1 MRLKTLVTA
10 SLTGLL
16 GPGLAHASSEAVDWN
31 TLFTQGSAKLDLRYR
46 YEQVNQDNALRRAEA
61 STLRSRITLQSGSV
75 YGLSLLAEADN
86 MTTLGGERYFDTRNG
101 RSEYS
106 PVLDPTGSEINQL
119 WLRYQHQHGEGIV
132 GRQRILLD
140 NQRFVGGV
148 AWRQNEQ
155 TYDGFLTRLKP
166 GGNLVLTY
174 AYIDQINTILGPE
187 GQYNVPVLP
196 ANVHGHSHLVNAAWQ
211 VSTGLTLT
219 GYHYELGL
227 DNMALAGVG
236 PGGQSSRTTGLRA
249 TGKLQ
254 GIDYSV
260 EYAEQRD
267 HDSNPQQ
274 VDADYLLA
282 ELSYQQ
288 GGSLAKLG
296 HERLGGDTGPGNG
309 AFQTPL
315 ATKHIFQGWADM
327 FLITPAGGIEDSYI
341 GGSIPLLGGKL
352 QAWYHDFRSERG
364 SSRYGYEVDLAW
376 SRAIAQVPGLT
387 VMLKGADYQARDFG
401 VDTRK
406 VWLQLQYQ
414 L

>member
-1 MRLKTLVTA
+1 MRLKPLLTA
-10 SLTGLL
+10 GLTAIAGA
-16 GPGLAHASSEAVDWN
+16 GLAHASTSAPVWED
-31 TLFTQGSAKLDLRYR
+31 LFTQGTAKLDFRYR
-46 YEQVNQDNALRRAEA
+46 YEQVDQDNALRRADA
-61 STLRSRITLQSGSV
+61 STLRSRLTLQSGSV

-86 MTTLGGERYFDTRNG
+86 VAVLGGERYFDTRNG
-101 RSEYS
+101 RNDYS
-106 PVLDPTGSEINQL
+106 TVLDPSGSEINQL
-119 WLRYQHQHGEGIV
+119 WVRYQHQYGEATA

-155 TYDGFLTRLKP
+155 TYDGFLARLTP
-166 GGNLVLTY
+166 LGELVLTY

-196 ANVHGHSHLVNAAWQ
+196 ANVHGHSHLLNAAWLL
-211 VSTGLTLT
+211 SPALKLT

-236 PGGQSSRTTGLRA
+236 AGGQSSRTTGLRA
-249 TGKLQ
+249 SGKLQ
-254 GIDYSV
+254 GVDYLV

-267 HDSNPQQ
+267 HDGNPQRI
-274 VDADYLLA
+274 DANYMLA
-282 ELSYQQ
+282 ELSYQAA
-288 GGSLAKLG
+288 GKMLKLG
-296 HERLGGDTGPGNG
+296 HERLGGDRGPGNG

-327 FLITPAGGIEDSYI
+327 FLITPPAGIEDSYLT
-341 GGSIPLLGGKL
+341 GSMPLLGGKL
-352 QAWYHDFRSERG
+352 EAWYHDFRAETG
-364 SSRYGYEVDLAW
+364 SSRYGYEIDVAW
-376 SRAIAQVPGLT
+376 SRPIAQLPGLT

-406 VWLQLQYQ
+406 LWLQLQYQ